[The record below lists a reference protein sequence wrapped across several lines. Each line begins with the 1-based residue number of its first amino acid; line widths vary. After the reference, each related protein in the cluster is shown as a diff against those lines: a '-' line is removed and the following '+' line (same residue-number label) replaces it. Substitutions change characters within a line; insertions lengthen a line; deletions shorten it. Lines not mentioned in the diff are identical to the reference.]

1 MLAAAADEGRK
12 LRGHAVVA
20 RRKLGEWHET
30 IGKLVPQIR
39 HWLDTGFVAAGKI
52 INLHI
57 PELYSIV
64 RGKVGKSVEFG
75 LSWGIARL
83 RGGFVL
89 ATMAGAKKDLSDA
102 TFAVRAV
109 EQIVALFGKA
119 PRSYAYDRA
128 GHSERNVDRLR
139 EIGVR
144 DVGLAPRG
152 NTPWEVEGALKAR
165 LIKERALVEGSI
177 GTVKCPKYAFN
188 RPAARSVAMMGVC
201 GQRAVLGLN
210 LTKLARGAAKN
221 RGIALAS

>member
-1 MLAAAADEGRK
+1 MRWSRAASS
-12 LRGHAVVA
+12 
-20 RRKLGEWHET
+20 GEWHET

-52 INLHI
+52 INPAHPGALFDC
-57 PELYSIV
+57 PRQGGQV
-64 RGKVGKSVEFG
+64 RRVRTVLGDRTA
-75 LSWGIARL
+75 ARRIRPCDHGRRQEGPQRCDL
-83 RGGFVL
+83 RCPGG
-89 ATMAGAKKDLSDA
+89 GAD
-102 TFAVRAV
+102 R
-109 EQIVALFGKA
+109 ALFGKA

-177 GTVKCPKYAFN
+177 GTVKCPKYGFN

>member
-102 TFAVRAV
+102 TFAVQAV
-109 EQIVALFGKA
+109 EQIV
-119 PRSYAYDRA
+119 RCS
-128 GHSERNVDRLR
+128 
-139 EIGVR
+139 
-144 DVGLAPRG
+144 
-152 NTPWEVEGALKAR
+152 AR
-165 LIKERALVEGSI
+165 RHVLTLTTEP
-177 GTVKCPKYAFN
+177 GTANGTSTAF
-188 RPAARSVAMMGVC
+188 ARSACATWEWPPGAT
-201 GQRAVLGLN
+201 RLG
-210 LTKLARGAAKN
+210 KWRE
-221 RGIALAS
+221 R

>member
-1 MLAAAADEGRK
+1 VLAAAADEGRK

-102 TFAVRAV
+102 TFAVQAV

-152 NTPWEVEGALKAR
+152 NTPGKWR
-165 LIKERALVEGSI
+165 ER
-177 GTVKCPKYAFN
+177 
-188 RPAARSVAMMGVC
+188 
-201 GQRAVLGLN
+201 
-210 LTKLARGAAKN
+210 
-221 RGIALAS
+221 